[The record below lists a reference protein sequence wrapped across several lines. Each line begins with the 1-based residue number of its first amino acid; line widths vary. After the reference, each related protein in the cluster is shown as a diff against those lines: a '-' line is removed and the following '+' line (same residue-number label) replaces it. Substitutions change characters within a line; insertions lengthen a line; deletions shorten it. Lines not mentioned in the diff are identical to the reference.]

1 MPRGV
6 YIIDIEKSVQMHGPC
21 AQCYVLRMVYSPIG
35 PKDVENGGPALAW
48 RFVPGDTHDRHRGLC
63 LYRALALSAAEH
75 SRYCW
80 SNILANECWTPQ
92 TIGNK

>member
-1 MPRGV
+1 
-6 YIIDIEKSVQMHGPC
+6 MHGPC
-21 AQCYVLRMVYSPIG
+21 AQYYVLRMVYSPIG
-35 PKDVENGGPALAW
+35 FKDVENGGPALAR
-48 RFVPGDTHDRHRGLC
+48 RFVPGDTYDRHRGFC